1 MIGILE
7 KAKCEG
13 WTDLEVVERVKAGE
27 SALYEIIM
35 RRYNQR
41 LYRVARA
48 ILRDDGEAEDV
59 MQDAYVRAYQHL
71 GQYAGAA
78 PFSTWL
84 TRIAVNEA
92 LTRLKGRKRA
102 QQLED
107 IDSNGDGPM
116 YVADNS
122 PDPEQNASVAELGHL
137 LEQAVLDLPEHYRAV
152 VMLRDIE
159 EMSTAETAAALD
171 LTEENVKIRLHR
183 GRAMAR
189 EWLFDR
195 VGSQAKEAFPFM
207 GVRCDR
213 VVAMVFDK
221 LQGSDGVRGVSF

>member
-7 KAKCEG
+7 RAKCEG

-183 GRAMAR
+183 GRTMAR

-195 VGSQAKEAFPFM
+195 VGSKAKDAFPFM

-221 LQGSDGVRGVSF
+221 LQESDGVRGVSF

>member
-221 LQGSDGVRGVSF
+221 LQESDGVRGISY

>member
-7 KAKCEG
+7 RAKCEG

-71 GQYAGAA
+71 GQYAGAP
-78 PFSTWL
+78 PFTTSP

-92 LTRLKGRKRA
+92 LTRLKSRSRV

-107 IDSNGDGPM
+107 DDWNGDGPM

-159 EMSTAETAAALD
+159 DMSTAETAA
-171 LTEENVKIRLHR
+171 LHLLAEDNNNLR
-183 GRAMAR
+183 HHRRA
-189 EWLFDR
+189 
-195 VGSQAKEAFPFM
+195 
-207 GVRCDR
+207 
-213 VVAMVFDK
+213 
-221 LQGSDGVRGVSF
+221 

>member
-1 MIGILE
+1 MIGLLE

-27 SALYEIIM
+27 TALYEIIM

-71 GQYAGAA
+71 DQYAGAA

-84 TRIAVNEA
+84 TRIAVNES
-92 LTRLKGRKRA
+92 LTRLKSRNRSR
-102 QQLED
+102 QLED
-107 IDSNGDGPM
+107 DDWNGDGPM
-116 YVADNS
+116 HVADNS
-122 PDPEQNASVAELGHL
+122 PDPEQSASVAELGHL
-137 LEQAVLDLPEHYRAV
+137 LEQAVLDLPEQYRTV

-159 EMSTAETAAALD
+159 ELNTAETAAALD

-189 EWLFDR
+189 QWLFDR
-195 VGSQAKEAFPFM
+195 VGSQTKDAFPFM

-221 LQGSDGVRGVSF
+221 LQHA

>member
-159 EMSTAETAAALD
+159 GLSTAETAATLD

-183 GRAMAR
+183 GRTMAR

-195 VGSQAKEAFPFM
+195 VGSKAKDAFPFM

-221 LQGSDGVRGVSF
+221 LQESDGVRGISF

>member
-92 LTRLKGRKRA
+92 LTRLKSRNRV

-107 IDSNGDGPM
+107 DDWNGDGPM

-221 LQGSDGVRGVSF
+221 LQESDGVRGISY

>member
-7 KAKCEG
+7 RAKCEG

-171 LTEENVKIRLHR
+171 LTEENVKLRLHR
-183 GRAMAR
+183 GRARAR

-221 LQGSDGVRGVSF
+221 LQESDGVRGVSF